1 MASKKKVVA
10 PVKQKTPAEL
20 VGPELEAY
28 LTSVGKEVDRLLERR
43 GCVLDVQ
50 PALGANQQQPGTYV
64 LGVVARILVKKP

>member
-1 MASKKKVVA
+1 MAGKKKVVA
-10 PVKQKTPAEL
+10 PVKVKSPAEM

-28 LTSVGKEVDRLLERR
+28 VASVGKEVDRLLERR

-50 PALGANQQQPGTYV
+50 PALGANAQQPGTYV

>member
-1 MASKKKVVA
+1 MAS
-10 PVKQKTPAEL
+10 VKKTPAEL
-20 VGPELEAY
+20 AGPELEAY
-28 LTSVGKEVDRLLERR
+28 LTSVGKEVDQLLERR